1 MDRFSKAELKAEIE
15 KNLMLLFSV
24 EPEQASDDQFYK
36 ATSLMVRNI
45 LTEKQKNFS
54 AYTHSNGNKE
64 VYYLS
69 MEFLMGRSLKNSL
82 YNLEIVGLV
91 SAALDE
97 MGVKLENLYEYEPD
111 PGLGNGGLGRLAACY
126 LDGLASQDY
135 TATGYCILYEYG
147 IFKQKIIDGWQT
159 ELPDYWLPGGE
170 IWLTPNPDQAIDV
183 HFGGEVEEFW
193 DYGYHHINYKNYNT
207 VKAVPYDMP
216 VSGYQSEGVSNLRL
230 WKAVS
235 AGIDMDSFNRGD
247 YLSALRQNSMTEVI
261 SKVLYPNDSH
271 MEGKLLRLRQQYF
284 LAAASVGDIIN
295 HHMATYGTLD
305 NLADKIA
312 IHINDT
318 HPTLAIPELMRILLD
333 ECGYTWERAW
343 ELTQG
348 VFAYTNH
355 TVMSEALEIWNEDM
369 FKNLLPR
376 IYQIICEINRRFC
389 LELEQKY
396 NQPPYAVSS
405 MSIVQ
410 NRGIK
415 MANLCVVGSHSVNG
429 VSKLHSQIIKDDL
442 FHLFYG
448 VWPEKFT
455 NVTNGIASR
464 RWLLQANPRLT
475 KFISARI
482 GEDYLK
488 DFSQLSQLKRFAEDP
503 DTLKELAQVKRENKL
518 SFAGFVQKQYGI
530 TLDPESIFDAQV
542 KRLHEYKR
550 QHLNALHILHLMK
563 KLRDNPNL
571 DLTPRAFIFGA
582 KAAPGYYLAKQIIR
596 LICVL
601 QKEIE
606 NDPLLR
612 QKLRIVY
619 LEDYRVT
626 LSELLTP
633 ACDVSEQISLAGTE
647 ASGTGNMKLMLG
659 GAITLGTYDGANVEI
674 HEQVGDENIVIFGM
688 RTEEVNAMR
697 QRGYAPGE
705 YYQKDPLI
713 RDLIDTLYAGIS
725 GNKFPEIAD
734 SLKNTDPY
742 MVLADFRAYIEAQE
756 KIQQL
761 YRQPDVWHRMSL
773 MNIAGS
779 GVFCADRAVEEYA
792 QRIWRLTK

>member
-389 LELEQKY
+389 LELEQK
-396 NQPPYAVSS
+396 
-405 MSIVQ
+405 
-410 NRGIK
+410 
-415 MANLCVVGSHSVNG
+415 
-429 VSKLHSQIIKDDL
+429 
-442 FHLFYG
+442 
-448 VWPEKFT
+448 
-455 NVTNGIASR
+455 
-464 RWLLQANPRLT
+464 
-475 KFISARI
+475 
-482 GEDYLK
+482 
-488 DFSQLSQLKRFAEDP
+488 
-503 DTLKELAQVKRENKL
+503 
-518 SFAGFVQKQYGI
+518 
-530 TLDPESIFDAQV
+530 
-542 KRLHEYKR
+542 
-550 QHLNALHILHLMK
+550 
-563 KLRDNPNL
+563 
-571 DLTPRAFIFGA
+571 
-582 KAAPGYYLAKQIIR
+582 
-596 LICVL
+596 
-601 QKEIE
+601 
-606 NDPLLR
+606 
-612 QKLRIVY
+612 
-619 LEDYRVT
+619 
-626 LSELLTP
+626 
-633 ACDVSEQISLAGTE
+633 
-647 ASGTGNMKLMLG
+647 
-659 GAITLGTYDGANVEI
+659 
-674 HEQVGDENIVIFGM
+674 
-688 RTEEVNAMR
+688 
-697 QRGYAPGE
+697 
-705 YYQKDPLI
+705 
-713 RDLIDTLYAGIS
+713 
-725 GNKFPEIAD
+725 
-734 SLKNTDPY
+734 
-742 MVLADFRAYIEAQE
+742 
-756 KIQQL
+756 
-761 YRQPDVWHRMSL
+761 
-773 MNIAGS
+773 
-779 GVFCADRAVEEYA
+779 
-792 QRIWRLTK
+792 